1 MSTIFFFLIQLCIS
15 RSIEITTFLFI
26 CMDYIW
32 NHKTQHS
39 TKCPCFWHLLCSL
52 IHSHIHGWENCHTPK
67 VAMKA
72 MVVSVETRGTYN
84 LPYKLVALLGSFVTF
99 VFKAAEST
107 TPKVTFNFVN
117 IFFFTIFTSLLIYVN
132 FSWVYHIL

>member
-1 MSTIFFFLIQLCIS
+1 
-15 RSIEITTFLFI
+15 
-26 CMDYIW
+26 
-32 NHKTQHS
+32 
-39 TKCPCFWHLLCSL
+39 
-52 IHSHIHGWENCHTPK
+52 
-67 VAMKA
+67 MKA

-117 IFFFTIFTSLLIYVN
+117 IFFLQFLL
-132 FSWVYHIL
+132 VY